1 MKRFLCKSVSGRFA
15 PGTTVIRSRC
25 QLSFLRKRFHAPF
38 VFVLKAVDGVRS
50 QLNDGVILSCVC
62 RIWIHGSG
70 KYGMRI
76 LHQRRDFHLQPDG
89 PAAGGRGG

>member
-50 QLNDGVILSCVC
+50 QLNDGVILSCV
-62 RIWIHGSG
+62 
-70 KYGMRI
+70 YGLDSRLWEI
-76 LHQRRDFHLQPDG
+76 SHTDSS
-89 PAAGGRGG
+89 PAKGLSFAA